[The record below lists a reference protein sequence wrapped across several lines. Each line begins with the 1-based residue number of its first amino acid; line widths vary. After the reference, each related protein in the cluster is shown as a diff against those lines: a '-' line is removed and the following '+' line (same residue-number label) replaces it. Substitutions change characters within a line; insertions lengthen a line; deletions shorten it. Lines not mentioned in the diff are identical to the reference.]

1 MSGGIKNITVEDCT
15 FIGTDVGLR
24 FKSTRGRGGVVE
36 NIWIR
41 RINMIDIPNDALI
54 FNLFY
59 GGKGAGEETA
69 EEIAARMNAAIP
81 VADETTPAF
90 KNITIEDI
98 ICKGAKRAIYFNG
111 LPEQKIENVTL
122 KNINMTAVEG
132 AIFNQTKGLTVNEL
146 HVTCTKGESLQIN
159 SSVENISITNK

>member
-1 MSGGIKNITVEDCT
+1 MIK
-15 FIGTDVGLR
+15 
-24 FKSTRGRGGVVE
+24 
-36 NIWIR
+36 
-41 RINMIDIPNDALI
+41 A
-54 FNLFY
+54 
-59 GGKGAGEETA
+59 GKAYVDEQTA

-132 AIFNQTKGLTVNEL
+132 AIFNQTKGLTINEL
-146 HVTCTKGESLQIN
+146 HIICTKGESLKLN
-159 SSVENISITNK
+159 STVENVSITNK